1 MSLAPEYKSKVEDL
15 FRCGEGF
22 QVSWK
27 HYQMNIVTNPK
38 CFFNLVES
46 NFLSQYKEKE
56 LLTFYRVLR

>member
-15 FRCGEGF
+15 FRCGEGL

-46 NFLSQYKEKE
+46 NFLSQYK
-56 LLTFYRVLR
+56 